1 MKFPQKL
8 AIYYSCCCHA
18 IRAHKRFVVNQDK
31 LLEKQRPKNASV
43 SFVLGNFGGRKVMT
57 EVKDRNVSIYDL
69 NIPIVLD
76 HLKKAAGELI
86 QKKSLTPFAR
96 NSAKTQ

>member
-1 MKFPQKL
+1 
-8 AIYYSCCCHA
+8 
-18 IRAHKRFVVNQDK
+18 
-31 LLEKQRPKNASV
+31 
-43 SFVLGNFGGRKVMT
+43 MT

-96 NSAKTQ
+96 NSAKTQWNLAIFQVANKGVTYDNSETVTGHVSTSE